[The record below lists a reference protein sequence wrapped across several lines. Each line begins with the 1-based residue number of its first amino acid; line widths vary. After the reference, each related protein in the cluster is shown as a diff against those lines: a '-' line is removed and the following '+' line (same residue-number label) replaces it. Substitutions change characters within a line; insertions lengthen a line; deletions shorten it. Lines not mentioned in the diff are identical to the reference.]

1 MSDSTLQRDIKVIE
15 IQDYLVATAESS
27 KGARWVLITLVV
39 ASILIFGALINSLQN
54 QWMLQR
60 LQTFSKSDYIESK
73 IGKPPKKDNAR
84 QDKISELAFVH
95 ATEEYNKLRQAL
107 YEAMAKSY
115 VENDMSIKAPFF
127 GFTIDAND
135 LGILGGLALATV
147 LLMFIF
153 SITREVE
160 NLSIAR
166 YKAEE
171 VGQIPEFYDVLAMRQ
186 ILTVPRSFKR
196 EEPTKFLRLTPKVIC
211 LLPLAVHSA
220 VSVHDLLTSAIGS
233 AISPLHNIILF
244 ITEFMI
250 MQWILILTIMAIKNL
265 VELDNLWKVWWDKR
279 CQVEKDRKDR
289 QEAKGE
295 KELGDQPASGPA
307 MA

>member
-1 MSDSTLQRDIKVIE
+1 MSDPTLQRDIKVIE

-60 LQTFSKSDYIESK
+60 LQTFSKNDYIESK
-73 IGKPPKKDNAR
+73 IGKPPRKDNVMQGQNYEPA
-84 QDKISELAFVH
+84 
-95 ATEEYNKLRQAL
+95 EYSKLRQAL
-107 YEAMAKSY
+107 YDAMAKSY

-127 GFTIDAND
+127 GFTIDASD

-160 NLSIAR
+160 NLSIACA
-166 YKAEE
+166 KAKE

-186 ILTVPRSFKR
+186 ILTVPRSVKR

-265 VELDNLWKVWWDKR
+265 VELDNLWKVWWDERRK
-279 CQVEKDRKDR
+279 VEEAR
-289 QEAKGE
+289 QKAKG
-295 KELGDQPASGPA
+295 KESGVGCLEGA
-307 MA
+307 GVG